1 LLLLFSCLCLC
12 NAEAEEFPPAEV
24 ELFQPEFYGPASAS
38 ETADRVVDEIVRNLE
53 AAGDVVSL
61 SDDKVSSPDEARQ
74 KALDYDMKW
83 AVYGSVTR
91 LGDELSLDF
100 RVIDTSLPD
109 EKPRI
114 VFSQGPVDKLSGV
127 AAILADRLHQVFQ
140 APYLVAAV
148 RVEGNRRVGTD
159 AILEHIRTAKGEKY
173 DPEQISKDIKDVYKM
188 GYFDDVEV
196 DVRDEPGGRVVTFM
210 VREKPAIRKII
221 IKGNSKIEEKDIRE
235 VLNLKPYTV
244 VREKSLQEAAQKI
257 EALYS
262 DKGFV
267 DTTVTVS
274 LERINDQAG
283 DVVFEISEGEEVHI
297 KEIKF
302 EGNNAFSA
310 DELKSIM
317 EVTEKKPWWTPSLR
331 NIMAMVKGDAGVLK
345 WDALERD
352 AGRITA
358 YYHNHGYI
366 DARVGQPK
374 VVRKGTNLFITIP
387 IEEGEIYKVGKIDI
401 EQDFFKDKDIL
412 LSNMKIQD
420 EDAFSQEVLR
430 KDILKLSDL
439 YADNGYA
446 HADIRPVITKDPEE
460 KKVNIKLVVDKGPL
474 VKFERISITGN
485 NITRDKVI
493 RRELRVEEL
502 EPFSATGLK
511 RSKDRLNKLGYFEDV
526 SLNTSK
532 GSDEKHMNLDVKVK
546 ERQTGTFSIGA
557 GYSSVDKLIVMGE
570 ISQRNFLGKGQ
581 TVNFKGMFGAQTA
594 RFSLGFFEPY
604 FMDTRLSMGID
615 AYNWRQEYTDYT
627 KRSTGGA
634 LRFGYP
640 LTDNLSAFFGGKWD
654 YTDMS
659 DVGSYTSQVIKDS
672 EDIKETRGLNAG
684 VSYDSRNAFFNP
696 SRGWQSNFTTQYA
709 GGFLGGDASYIK
721 LEGTAGYYHPLFW
734 EFVGHVKV
742 GTGYV
747 FDGRNGKLPVWEKF
761 FLGGIDSIRG
771 YKWGRVSPIDPETGE
786 RVGGNSMFYT
796 QIESI
801 FPLIKDMGLNGVVFA
816 DMGNAWDDDSAY
828 NFDEL
833 KKTIG
838 CGVRWLSPMG
848 PLRVEWG
855 YNLDREPGDDKSNW
869 EFKMGGSF

>member
-1 LLLLFSCLCLC
+1 MLLISCLCVC
-12 NAEAEEFPPAEV
+12 NVYAQEFPPAEV
-24 ELFQPEFYGPASAS
+24 ALFQPEFFGPASVS
-38 ETADRVVDEIVRNLE
+38 DTADNVVNEIVRDLE
-53 AAGDVVSL
+53 AAGDVVVL
-61 SDDKVSSPDEARQ
+61 THDQVSSPEEARQ

-83 AVYGSVTR
+83 GVYGSVTR
-91 LGDELSLDF
+91 LGDALSLDF
-100 RVIDTSLPD
+100 RVVDTSMPD

-114 VFSQGPVDKLSGV
+114 VFTQGPVDKLAGV
-127 AAILADRLHQVFQ
+127 TAMLADRLHQVFQ

-173 DPEQISKDIKDVYKM
+173 DPEQISNDIKDVYKM

-196 DVRDEPGGRVVTFM
+196 DVRDEPGGRIVTFM
-210 VREKPAIRKII
+210 LREKPAIRKIL

-274 LERINDQAG
+274 LERINDQAA

-302 EGNNAFSA
+302 EGNHAFSA
-310 DELKSIM
+310 DDLKSIM

-352 AGRITA
+352 AGRVTA
-358 YYHNHGYI
+358 YYHNHGYV
-366 DARVGQPK
+366 DARVGQPE
-374 VVRKGTNLFITIP
+374 VVRKGTDLYITIP
-387 IEEGEIYKVGKIDI
+387 IEEGEQYKVGNIDI
-401 EQDFFKDKDIL
+401 EQDFFKDKDVL
-412 LSNMKIQD
+412 LANMKIQD
-420 EDAFSQEVLR
+420 EDYFSQEVLR
-430 KDILKLSDL
+430 KDILKLTDL

-474 VKFERISITGN
+474 VKFERIAIAGN
-485 NITRDKVI
+485 TITRDKVI
-493 RRELRVEEL
+493 RRELRVNEL

-511 RSKDRLNKLGYFEDV
+511 RSKERLNKLGYFEDV

-532 GSDEKHMNLDVKVK
+532 GSDEKHMNLEVKVK

-604 FMDTRLSMGID
+604 FMDTRLSMGVD

-627 KRSTGGA
+627 KKSTGAA

-659 DVGSYTSQVIKDS
+659 DVGSYTSQVIQDS
-672 EDIKETRGLNAG
+672 EDIRETRALNAG

-696 SRGWQSNFTTQYA
+696 SRGWQSSLVTQYA

-734 EFVGHVKV
+734 EFVGHIKV

-796 QIESI
+796 QIETI
-801 FPLIKDMGLNGVVFA
+801 FPIIKDMGLNGVAFA
-816 DMGNAWDDDSAY
+816 DMGNAWDEDSAY
-828 NFDEL
+828 NFDKL